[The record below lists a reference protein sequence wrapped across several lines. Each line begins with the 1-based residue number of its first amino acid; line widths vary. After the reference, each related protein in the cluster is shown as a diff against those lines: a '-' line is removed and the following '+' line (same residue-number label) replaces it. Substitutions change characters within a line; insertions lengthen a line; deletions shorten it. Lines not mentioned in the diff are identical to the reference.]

1 MTNNKFIIHYLYMSN
16 LANMVLS
23 YNTIIN
29 KKSSGKNKSIN
40 NKNDNKNDNSNNK
53 SKKSKEKYVGLEMKL
68 KSDMNSDSN
77 IIKSYNDFIN
87 LSTTKLYKSI
97 KPFKTYKLKV
107 SDLHTI
113 AYYTYGNKYGKPV
126 LYVHGGPGAG
136 TSNNSSRFFNPAK
149 YYIILV
155 DQRGSGKSTP
165 SGELRENTTW
175 DLISDFEKVREN
187 LGIDEWMV
195 FGGSWGSTL
204 SLVYAI
210 NYPNRVTEIII
221 RGVFLGTKKE
231 IDWVTEGEG
240 LQIFNPYGWDMYSST
255 IPDENKENTYM
266 KSYEKCFKGDFGDKL
281 KDDCLLSWSVWES
294 MNSNLKQES
303 INTILKDLKKNK
315 KYIALSKIEHHYFSN
330 LCFLKKGYLTNK
342 SNLDK
347 IKDKPIIIVQGM
359 YDLVCPYENA
369 YKLHKLLP
377 NSKLYPTI
385 SGHSQFEPENIKYLV
400 KATNSF
406 I

>member
-1 MTNNKFIIHYLYMSN
+1 MSN
-16 LANMVLS
+16 LVNALLS
-23 YNTIIN
+23 YNTI
-29 KKSSGKNKSIN
+29 KKSSNKSKSNKSNKSI
-40 NKNDNKNDNSNNK
+40 DNNK
-53 SKKSKEKYVGLEMKL
+53 STNNNKTKKSKDKYVDLETKL
-68 KSDMNSDSN
+68 KNDMNSDPN
-77 IIKSYNDFIN
+77 IIKTYNDFIN

-97 KPFKTYKLKV
+97 KPIKTEKLKV
-107 SDLHTI
+107 SELHTI

-136 TSNNSSRFFNPAK
+136 TSNNSARFFNPAK

-175 DLISDFEKVREN
+175 DLISDFELVREK

-204 SLVYAI
+204 SLVYAM
-210 NYPNRVTEIII
+210 NYPSRVTEIII
-221 RGVFLGTKKE
+221 RGVFLATKKE
-231 IDWVTEGEG
+231 IDWVTEGDG

-255 IPDENKENTYM
+255 IPDKNKETTYM

-281 KDDCLLSWSVWES
+281 KNDCLLSWSVWES

-303 INTILKDLKKNK
+303 VSTILKDLKKNK

-330 LCFLKKGYLTNK
+330 LCFLSKGYLTNK
-342 SNLDK
+342 IMLDK

-385 SGHSQFEPENIKYLV
+385 AGHSQFEPENIKYLI

-406 I
+406 V